1 MQQIHD
7 SIAAAQQRQS
17 TQANKHGR
25 SNLASFAVGNK
36 FYSTCRRCPPMHSAH
51 ERLECPDGGLY
62 PANGFVSRAATCASS
77 RAHLEELAVGEAHTL
92 HQALAGSTENP
103 PGVTRAPCTG
113 AAADIVT
120 CPRGGERPGTADRP
134 RERDRG
140 IAMDSDGSAVL
151 QQCFIIAKL
160 DPPHVNRPALQALPF
175 MQLAHGALELIE
187 PVKTHPRK
195 LHALHGKQHPQH
207 PQLKRLG
214 A

>member
-25 SNLASFAVGNK
+25 SNFASFAVGEQVLLHK
-36 FYSTCRRCPPMHSAH
+36 SAVPAAH
-51 ERLECPDGGLY
+51 VRLECPDGGLY
-62 PANGFVSRAATCASS
+62 PANGFVGRAATCAPVARTCACS
-77 RAHLEELAVGEAHTL
+77 RAHVDELDVGEAHTL
-92 HQALAGSTENP
+92 DQALAGSTDNP
-103 PGVTRAPCTG
+103 PGVTRTPCIG
-113 AAADIVT
+113 VVADIAAW
-120 CPRGGERPGTADRP
+120 PRGGERPGTADRP

-140 IAMDSDGSAVL
+140 FAMDSDGSAVL

-175 MQLAHGALELIE
+175 MQLAHGALELIK

-195 LHALHGKQHPQH
+195 LHALH
-207 PQLKRLG
+207 
-214 A
+214 